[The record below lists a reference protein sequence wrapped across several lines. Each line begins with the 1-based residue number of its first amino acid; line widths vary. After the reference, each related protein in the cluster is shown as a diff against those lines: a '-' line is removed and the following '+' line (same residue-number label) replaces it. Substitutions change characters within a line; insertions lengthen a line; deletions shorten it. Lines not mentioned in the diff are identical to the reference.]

1 MQDNVRRGGCCAE
14 KVTLHDVEGE
24 TYSTDPASVQ
34 QDSASV
40 QQDSAEQAE
49 RHWQLA
55 RLNTHNI
62 HKCLAGADLNAWIY
76 NTLVISLGWERKILS
91 LVAKKLFQLKN
102 MKLACHTKSSFSC
115 VCKEQV

>member
-49 RHWQLA
+49 RH
-55 RLNTHNI
+55 
-62 HKCLAGADLNAWIY
+62 
-76 NTLVISLGWERKILS
+76 
-91 LVAKKLFQLKN
+91 
-102 MKLACHTKSSFSC
+102 
-115 VCKEQV
+115 